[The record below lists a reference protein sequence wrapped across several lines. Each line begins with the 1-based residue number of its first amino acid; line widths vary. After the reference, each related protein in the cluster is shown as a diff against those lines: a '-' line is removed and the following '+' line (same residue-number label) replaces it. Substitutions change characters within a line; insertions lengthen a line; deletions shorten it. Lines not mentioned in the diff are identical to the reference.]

1 MTAATL
7 ELSWP
12 DKRLSPNARLHWA
25 NLHSAKAAA
34 ARIAGME
41 CLVQHVPRNINAKRV
56 VAGFV
61 FLPPDRRARDL
72 DNLVTAMK
80 AAQDG
85 IAKWIGV
92 DDSRWVPTY
101 EIGEPVKGGK
111 VIINLRWIDSREQ
124 S

>member
-25 NLHSAKAAA
+25 RLHSVRTTA
-34 ARIAGME
+34 ARVATME
-41 CLVQHVPRNINAKRV
+41 CLVQHVPRNIGASTV
-56 VAGFV
+56 YAGFV
-61 FLPPDRRARDL
+61 FLPPDRRARDK
-72 DNLVTAMK
+72 DNMIGAMK

-92 DDSRWVPTY
+92 DDSKWVQTY
-101 EIGEPVKGGK
+101 EIGEPVKAGK
-111 VIINLRWIDSREQ
+111 VVINLRWGV
-124 S
+124 